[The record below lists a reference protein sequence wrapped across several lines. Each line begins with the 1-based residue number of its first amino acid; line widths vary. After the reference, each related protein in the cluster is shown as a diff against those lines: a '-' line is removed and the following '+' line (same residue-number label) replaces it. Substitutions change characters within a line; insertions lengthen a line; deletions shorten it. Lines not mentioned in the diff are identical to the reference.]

1 MIGLDA
7 IIGVAGKVLDRV
19 IPDPAAKAEAQ
30 LKLAELA
37 QNGELKEFELEV
49 QDRDSARKMQI
60 AALEQDDI
68 FSKRFVLYLAA
79 FWSIAA
85 VVYIGFVTFGH
96 IPEENTR
103 FADTILGFL
112 LGTVVGTILNFFFG
126 SSKSSKDK
134 TDALVKAAK

>member
-1 MIGLDA
+1 MIGVEALL
-7 IIGVAGKVLDRV
+7 GVAGKVLDRV
-19 IPDPAAKAEAQ
+19 LPDPAQKAEAQ

>member
-7 IIGVAGKVLDRV
+7 ILGIGDKLIDRL
-19 IPDPAAKAEAQ
+19 IPDPAQKAEAQ

-79 FWSIAA
+79 FWSISA
-85 VVYIGFVTFGH
+85 VAYIGFVTFGH
-96 IPEENTR
+96 IPGENTR

-134 TDALVKAAK
+134 TDALVKASK

>member
-1 MIGLDA
+1 MIGMEALLG
-7 IIGVAGKVLDRV
+7 IGGKLIDRLV
-19 IPDPAAKAEAQ
+19 PDPAQKAEAQ
-30 LKLAELA
+30 LKLAEMA

>member
-7 IIGVAGKVLDRV
+7 IVGVAGKVLERV